1 MRNRGEKQMSDY
13 NTNSMQEEE
22 FDEEAAMSN
31 KRGGI
36 CATVLNLILFAAYLL
51 EFFKGARTGGY
62 TALVALACLVPIVL
76 IWMVY
81 NREPDTPYSIMRIL
95 GVGFTVMYTIFLFT
109 ANNDLV
115 FTYVMPMLLI
125 LMLFNNKRFVIIIGA
140 GAIVENVVAVIL
152 DASKNGGFAAKSAT
166 YEIQI
171 LLTIMCV
178 IFFITV
184 NLTYDLFAQMRA
196 DKLDAEKEHV
206 SSILQKVLGISGNI
220 TEGVEDVHG
229 KVGSLKSSMEN
240 TLNAMQ
246 EVSAGNNETANA
258 IQNQLIKTE
267 QIQNHIASVKEA
279 SGAILS
285 SMDSTQNA
293 VREGQE
299 HVNELNSLT
308 AASEKAGADVASAL
322 ESFQEYTGQM
332 NSITNII
339 TNVASQTSLL
349 SLNASIEAA
358 RAGEAGRGFAVV
370 ASEISGLANQTTS
383 ATNDITNLINNI
395 SEQLEVMVSS
405 INNLI
410 EQNKQQAQTAV
421 LTAESFNT
429 IADNVGVISAETE
442 NMSGAIEDLDAANTE
457 IVNSIQTISAISEEV
472 SAHSN
477 ETYSSSETNQN
488 ILNEVNSIVESLNA
502 DADLLKDASST

>member
-1 MRNRGEKQMSDY
+1 MRMSDY
-13 NTNSMQEEE
+13 NSVQEVE
-22 FDEEAAMSN
+22 FNEEAALAN
-31 KRGGI
+31 KRGCI
-36 CATVLNLILFAAYLL
+36 CATVLCSILCLAYLL

-62 TALVALACLVPIVL
+62 TAIVAIACIAPIVL
-76 IWMVY
+76 GWLSI
-81 NREPDTPYSIMRIL
+81 NREADNEATTMRIL
-95 GVGFTVMYTIFLFT
+95 GVGFTIMYTIFLFT

-125 LMLFNNKRFVIIIGA
+125 LMLFNNKRFIMIIGVGATVENIIAVIIDS
-140 GAIVENVVAVIL
+140 VR
-152 DASKNGGFAAKSAT
+152 NGGFAAKSAT

-171 LLTIMCV
+171 LLTLLCV
-178 IFFITV
+178 IFFIFV
-184 NLTYDLFAQMRA
+184 NFTYDVFAQMRA
-196 DKLDAEKEHV
+196 DKLDAEKDHV
-206 SSILQKVLGISGNI
+206 SNILSKVLGISGEI
-220 TEGVEDVHG
+220 TTGVTDVHE
-229 KVGSLKSSMEN
+229 KVGRLTSSMEN

-258 IQNQLIKTE
+258 IQNQLLKTE
-267 QIQNHIASVKEA
+267 QIQNHIGSVKDA

-285 SMDSTQNA
+285 SMDSTKDA
-293 VREGQE
+293 VSAGQDYI
-299 HVNELNSLT
+299 NELNTLT
-308 AASEKAGADVASAL
+308 AASEKAGADVATAL

-383 ATNDITNLINNI
+383 ATNDITDLINNI
-395 SEQLEVMVSS
+395 SEQLEDMVSA
-405 INNLI
+405 INKLI
-410 EQNKQQAQTAV
+410 DSNKQQAETAV
-421 LTAESFNT
+421 RTAESFNT
-429 IADNVGVISAETE
+429 IADNIGVISAETD
-442 NMSGAIEDLDAANTE
+442 NMSNAITELDLANTE

-477 ETYSSSETNQN
+477 ETYSSSETNQS
-488 ILNEVNSIVESLNA
+488 ILNEVNTIVESLNA
-502 DADLLKDASST
+502 DADLLKNASED